1 MSKPGWCGVV
11 AASVGILLQVHGG
24 FTGNPETAFLGYL
37 VFLLCVGWSV
47 LLVLLGTL
55 PPSFGDSI
63 GFAIVLAMCA
73 GAFSTFVS
81 FPRSLPHLGTR
92 VHNLASGRNG
102 YGIPPGTGSPGTGL
116 NHGPSPG
123 LPTGAYSTR
132 APDSAHTPAL
142 TPTSP
147 AVGTAPGQ
155 LVSTSTSTFNTIS
168 VTSSSTAAPPLDS
181 RPELACESAH
191 RSYQLGD
198 LAPSPERLSAVATML
213 PRMAVAG
220 RRTRR
225 SSTVH
230 PASAIRHRR
239 RPAWRPSPSARSA
252 SRRRVHGVVP
262 HFRVHP
268 LPPGRSTAP
277 TIACPPSFTVTCSTR
292 TVCCPDFPRWR
303 FNASISAALV
313 RLSRFA

>member
-102 YGIPPGTGSPGTGL
+102 YGIIGAAPITVDCGSAIS
-116 NHGPSPG
+116 SPDTSNRAVTMHS
-123 LPTGAYSTR
+123 PRAR
-132 APDSAHTPAL
+132 APRD
-142 TPTSP
+142 
-147 AVGTAPGQ
+147 
-155 LVSTSTSTFNTIS
+155 
-168 VTSSSTAAPPLDS
+168 
-181 RPELACESAH
+181 
-191 RSYQLGD
+191 
-198 LAPSPERLSAVATML
+198 
-213 PRMAVAG
+213 
-220 RRTRR
+220 
-225 SSTVH
+225 
-230 PASAIRHRR
+230 
-239 RPAWRPSPSARSA
+239 
-252 SRRRVHGVVP
+252 
-262 HFRVHP
+262 
-268 LPPGRSTAP
+268 
-277 TIACPPSFTVTCSTR
+277 
-292 TVCCPDFPRWR
+292 
-303 FNASISAALV
+303 
-313 RLSRFA
+313 